1 MSETAKRLTLRE
13 QNDRLSMALS
23 RARAGLQAL
32 GNSQGW
38 AHCQRQSIMNG
49 TLRMMERI
57 MRGEPEGNIDYP
69 DANGYEWENGGE

>member
-1 MSETAKRLTLRE
+1 
-13 QNDRLSMALS
+13 MALS